1 MNPSRLALARKR
13 RGLTKVA
20 LAGRVDLTAR
30 SLSSY
35 ESGAARPSP
44 ETVEALADALRFP
57 VSFFSRPDLE
67 ELPADGASFRA
78 LKSMTAG
85 QRAAALAAGAL
96 AVELNQWIEARFRL
110 PSADLPDLRD
120 HEPEDAARVLRVDW
134 GIGVLPIGNMVH
146 LLESQGVRVF
156 SLAERAKQ
164 VDAYSLWHSGTPFVF
179 LNTMKTPEHGRMDA
193 AHELGHLVLHR
204 HGGTR
209 NRGRDIEKDAQ
220 RFGAAFLMPEESIRS
235 LVRRPWLPT
244 MPQLIQLKHN
254 WKVSVAA
261 LARRL
266 HALGLLSEWS
276 YRGVNV
282 ELSRYGRSREP
293 GGIDERETSQVFE
306 QVFRALKQRGIPKSS
321 VARDLGLHV
330 GDLEVLIFGLSPM
343 TRSRGRGSCGDREAV
358 ARRARMKLVR

>member
-1 MNPSRLALARKR
+1 MNPSRLVLARKR

-20 LAGRVDLTAR
+20 LARRVDLTAR

-35 ESGAARPSP
+35 ECGTACPPS
-44 ETVEALADALRFP
+44 ETLEALANALRFP

-67 ELPADGASFRA
+67 ELSADGVSFRA

-85 QRAAALAAGAL
+85 QRDAALGAGAL
-96 AVELNQWIEARFRL
+96 AVELNQWITSRFRL
-110 PSADLPDLRD
+110 PLADLPDLRD
-120 HEPEDAARVLRVDW
+120 YEPEDAARVLRVDW
-134 GIGVLPIGNMVH
+134 GIGVLPLASIIH
-146 LLESQGVRVF
+146 LLESRGIRVF
-156 SLAERAKQ
+156 SLAERWKQ
-164 VDAYSLWHSGTPFVF
+164 VDAYSFWYDGTPFVF
-179 LNTMKTPEHGRMDA
+179 INTMKTPEHARMDA

-204 HGGTR
+204 HGGTHS
-209 NRGRDIEKDAQ
+209 RGRDVEKDAQ
-220 RFGAAFLMPEESIRS
+220 RFAAAFLMPEESIRS
-235 LVRRPWLPT
+235 VVRKLIIPT
-244 MPQLIQLKHN
+244 MPQLIQLKRN

-266 HALGLLSEWS
+266 HTLGLLSEWS

-293 GGIDERETSQVFE
+293 AGIKERETSQVFE
-306 QVFRALKQRGIPKSS
+306 KVFRSLKQRGISKSS
-321 VARDLGLHV
+321 VAQDLGLHL
-330 GDLEVLIFGLSPM
+330 GDFELLIFGLSPM

>member
-13 RGLTKVA
+13 RRLTKVA
-20 LAGRVDLTAR
+20 LARLVNLSPR

-35 ESGAARPSP
+35 ESGVTCPPR
-44 ETVEALADALRFP
+44 EILEALADALRFP
-57 VSFFSRPDLE
+57 VSFFSRPDVE

-85 QRAAALAAGAL
+85 QRDAALAAGAL
-96 AVELNQWIEARFRL
+96 AVELNRWITDQFTL

-120 HEPEDAARVLRVDW
+120 CEPEDAARVLRVEW

-146 LLESQGVRVF
+146 LLESKGIRVF

-164 VDAYSLWHSGTPFVF
+164 VDAYSLWHAETPFVF

-209 NRGRDIEKDAQ
+209 NRGRDVEKDAQ
-220 RFGAAFLMPEESIRS
+220 RFGAAFLMPEDSIRT
-235 LVRRPWLPT
+235 LVRRPILPT
-244 MPQLIQLKHN
+244 MPQLIQLKRN

-266 HALGLLSEWS
+266 HVLGLLSDWS

-293 GGIDERETSQVFE
+293 GGVTDRETSQVLDR
-306 QVFRALKQRGIPKSS
+306 VFSHLKQRGILKSS
-321 VARDLGLHV
+321 VAQDLGLHV
-330 GDLEVLIFGLSPM
+330 ADLELLIFGLSPM
-343 TRSRGRGSCGDREAV
+343 TRSRRRGSCGDREAV
-358 ARRARMKLVR
+358 ARRARMKLVP